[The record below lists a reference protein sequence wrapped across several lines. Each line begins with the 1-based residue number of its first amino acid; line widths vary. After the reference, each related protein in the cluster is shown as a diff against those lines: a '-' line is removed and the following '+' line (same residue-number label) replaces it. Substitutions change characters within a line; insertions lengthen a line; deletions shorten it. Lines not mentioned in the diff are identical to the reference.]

1 MKKNRV
7 ISFSYIVVDFLRV
20 TGAPLLL
27 WFRVKR
33 LFISE
38 EAKKKIKGGAILIS
52 NHISLADPMYLLLAI
67 WYRRHHFVAMQK
79 MFNTKFKK
87 WLFTKVFHCI
97 EVNRD
102 NVSIKTF
109 KDINNHIKN
118 GKMVTMF
125 PEGHINIEND
135 GVNAFKSGMIM
146 MAAKSGCPIIPVYIK
161 RRKHWYSRLVVGI
174 GEHFEMIKFSSSNNP
189 TLEEIDNAAKY
200 LQEEEHKLELLCN
213 EGEIKNDGQ

>member
-1 MKKNRV
+1 M
-7 ISFSYIVVDFLRV
+7 RV

-33 LFISE
+33 LYSSL

-52 NHISLADPMYLLLAI
+52 NHISLSDPMYLLLAI

-87 WLFTKVFHCI
+87 WLFTNVFHCI

-109 KDINNHIKN
+109 KNITNHLKS
-118 GKMVTMF
+118 GKLVTMF

-135 GVNAFKSGMIM
+135 GVNAFKSGMVM
-146 MAAKSGCPIIPVYIK
+146 MAIKSGCPIVPVYIK

-174 GEHFEMIKFSSSNNP
+174 GEAIDTSKLSSSNNP

-213 EGEIKNDGQ
+213 EEKKQDDGQ

>member
-161 RRKHWYSRLVVGI
+161 RRKHWYSRLVEI
-174 GEHFEMIKFSSSNNP
+174 GRAHV
-189 TLEEIDNAAKY
+189 
-200 LQEEEHKLELLCN
+200 
-213 EGEIKNDGQ
+213 

>member
-7 ISFSYIVVDFLRV
+7 LSFSYIVVDFLRV

-33 LFISE
+33 LYTTP
-38 EAKKKIKGGAILIS
+38 EAKKKIKGGALLIS

-79 MFNTKFKK
+79 MFDNKFKR
-87 WLFTKVFHCI
+87 WLFTHPFHCI
-97 EVNRD
+97 EVNRE
-102 NVSIKTF
+102 NVSVKSFRNIV
-109 KDINNHIKN
+109 NHLKA
-118 GKMVTMF
+118 GKLVTMF

-135 GVNAFKSGMIM
+135 GVNSFKSGMIM
-146 MAAKSGCPIIPVYIK
+146 MALKSGCPIVPVYIK

-174 GEHFEMIKFSSSNNP
+174 GEAFDVSKFSSSNNP

-213 EGEIKNDGQ
+213 EEKKKNDGQ

>member
-1 MKKNRV
+1 M
-7 ISFSYIVVDFLRV
+7 RV

-33 LFISE
+33 LYSSL

-52 NHISLADPMYLLLAI
+52 NHISLSDPMYLLLAI

-87 WLFTKVFHCI
+87 WLFTNVFHCI

-109 KDINNHIKN
+109 KNITNHLKS
-118 GKMVTMF
+118 GKLVTMF

-135 GVNAFKSGMIM
+135 GVNAFKSGMVM
-146 MAAKSGCPIIPVYIK
+146 MAIKSGCPIVPVYIK
-161 RRKHWYSRLVVGI
+161 RRKHWYSRLGVGI
-174 GEHFEMIKFSSSNNP
+174 GEAIDISKFSSSNNP

-213 EGEIKNDGQ
+213 EEKKQDNGQ

>member
-1 MKKNRV
+1 M
-7 ISFSYIVVDFLRV
+7 RV

-33 LFISE
+33 LYSSL

-52 NHISLADPMYLLLAI
+52 NHISLSDPMYLLLAI

-87 WLFTKVFHCI
+87 WLFTNVFHCI

-109 KDINNHIKN
+109 KNITNHLKS
-118 GKMVTMF
+118 GKLVTMF

-135 GVNAFKSGMIM
+135 GVNAFKSGMVM
-146 MAAKSGCPIIPVYIK
+146 MAIKSGCPIVPVYIK

-174 GEHFEMIKFSSSNNP
+174 GEAIDTSKLSSSNNP

-213 EGEIKNDGQ
+213 EEKKQDNGQ

>member
-7 ISFSYIVVDFLRV
+7 LSFKYIVVDFMRV

-33 LFISE
+33 IYSSP
-38 EAKKKIKGGAILIS
+38 EAKKKIKGGALLIS

-79 MFNTKFKK
+79 MFENKFKK
-87 WLFTKVFHCI
+87 WLFSKVFHCI
-97 EVNRD
+97 EVNRE
-102 NVSIKTF
+102 NVSIKSF
-109 KDINNHIKN
+109 KEITNHLKS
-118 GKMVTMF
+118 GKLVTMF
-125 PEGHINIEND
+125 PEGHINIENE
-135 GVNAFKSGMIM
+135 GVNPFKSGMVM
-146 MAAKSGCPIIPVYIK
+146 MAVKSGCPIVPVYIK

-174 GEHFEMIKFSSSNNP
+174 GEQISIDKFSSSNNP
-189 TLEEIDNAAKY
+189 TLEEIDKAAKH

-213 EGEIKNDGQ
+213 KEKKKDDGQ

>member
-1 MKKNRV
+1 M
-7 ISFSYIVVDFLRV
+7 RV

-33 LFISE
+33 LYSSL

-52 NHISLADPMYLLLAI
+52 NHISLSDPMYLLLAI

-87 WLFTKVFHCI
+87 WLFTNVFHCI

-109 KDINNHIKN
+109 KNITNHLKS
-118 GKMVTMF
+118 GKLVTMF

-135 GVNAFKSGMIM
+135 GVNAFKSGMVM
-146 MAAKSGCPIIPVYIK
+146 MAIKSGCPIVPVYIK

-174 GEHFEMIKFSSSNNP
+174 GEAIDISKFSSSNNP

-213 EGEIKNDGQ
+213 EEKKQDDGQ